1 MKKILLICHLFT
13 LIFGGL
19 IYVSFRSYN
28 LKMFRWFEFIGIDDL
43 INSMRKITMNY
54 NVLFPNW
61 FLYSLPDGLWI
72 FSYTCLMFYIW
83 NNKVTLKNIFWIFII
98 PTSAIISELGQ
109 MTKYINGTFDIL
121 DLAFYFFG
129 LLLPFIL
136 FKNSFNFK
144 TQNL

>member
-1 MKKILLICHLFT
+1 MKKQLLNGHLIS

-19 IYVSFRSYN
+19 IYVFFRSYN
-28 LKMFRWFEFIGIDDL
+28 IKMFRWYEFIGLD
-43 INSMRKITMNY
+43 NFITSIRRITVNH
-54 NVLFPNW
+54 NNLFPSW

-83 NNKVTLKNIFWIFII
+83 DNKITLKNVFWVFII
-98 PTSAIISELGQ
+98 PISAIISELGQ

-121 DLAFYFFG
+121 DLVFYFLG
-129 LLLPFIL
+129 MSLPFIL
-136 FKNSFNFK
+136 FKNSFYFK